1 MTSQITLIMTSLVT
15 FVMTL
20 LVTIV
25 MTLQITFVMT
35 SKAYSTKHYI
45 FGNYGNYIF
54 KDRTTEQTYVKF
66 SLFAF
71 EFETLQQSNEGALP

>member
-45 FGNYGNYIF
+45 PIWKLRELHF
-54 KDRTTEQTYVKF
+54 
-66 SLFAF
+66 
-71 EFETLQQSNEGALP
+71 